1 MPVIKVRENEPF
13 DVALRRFKRSCEKAG
28 ILSEVRSREF
38 YEKPTTIRKRAKAS
52 AVKRHAKK
60 LSAKRTSYPPVLIKG
75 SCRVAE
81 GSTQDQQKLAML
93 AKDKAR
99 LGAIRLLMAEIKQRE
114 VDTRVELN
122 DQDILAVVTKMVKQ
136 RRDSISQF
144 EAAGRQDLADKESAE
159 IVVLQ
164 EFLPQQLTAAE
175 IAALIEQAIAESG
188 AAVMADMGKVMAVL
202 KPKIQGRADVGAVSA
217 QVKTRLA

>member
-1 MPVIKVRENEPF
+1 MSLK
-13 DVALRRFKRSCEKAG
+13 DQLK
-28 ILSEVRSREF
+28 
-38 YEKPTTIRKRAKAS
+38 
-52 AVKRHAKK
+52 
-60 LSAKRTSYPPVLIKG
+60 
-75 SCRVAE
+75 
-81 GSTQDQQKLAML
+81 DQQKLAML

-114 VDTRVELN
+114 VDTRIELN
-122 DQDILAVVTKMVKQ
+122 DEDILAVVTKMVKQ

-164 EFLPQQLTAAE
+164 EFLPQQLTADE
-175 IAALIEQAIAESG
+175 IAALIEQAITESG

>member
-1 MPVIKVRENEPF
+1 MSLK
-13 DVALRRFKRSCEKAG
+13 DQLK
-28 ILSEVRSREF
+28 
-38 YEKPTTIRKRAKAS
+38 
-52 AVKRHAKK
+52 
-60 LSAKRTSYPPVLIKG
+60 
-75 SCRVAE
+75 
-81 GSTQDQQKLAML
+81 DQQKLAML

-164 EFLPQQLTAAE
+164 EFLPQQLAAAE
-175 IAALIEQAIAESG
+175 IATLIEQAIAESG

>member
-1 MPVIKVRENEPF
+1 MSLK
-13 DVALRRFKRSCEKAG
+13 DQLK
-28 ILSEVRSREF
+28 
-38 YEKPTTIRKRAKAS
+38 
-52 AVKRHAKK
+52 
-60 LSAKRTSYPPVLIKG
+60 
-75 SCRVAE
+75 
-81 GSTQDQQKLAML
+81 DQQKLAML

-114 VDTRVELN
+114 VDNRIELN
-122 DQDILAVVTKMVKQ
+122 DEDILAVVTKMVKQ

-164 EFLPQQLTAAE
+164 EFLPQQLTADE
-175 IAALIEQAIAESG
+175 IAALIEQAITESG

>member
-1 MPVIKVRENEPF
+1 MSLK
-13 DVALRRFKRSCEKAG
+13 DQLK
-28 ILSEVRSREF
+28 
-38 YEKPTTIRKRAKAS
+38 
-52 AVKRHAKK
+52 
-60 LSAKRTSYPPVLIKG
+60 
-75 SCRVAE
+75 
-81 GSTQDQQKLAML
+81 DQQKLAML

-114 VDTRVELN
+114 VDTRIELN
-122 DQDILAVVTKMVKQ
+122 DEDILAVVTKMVKQ

-164 EFLPQQLTAAE
+164 EFLPQQLTVDE
-175 IAALIEQAIAESG
+175 IAALIEQAITESG

>member
-1 MPVIKVRENEPF
+1 MSLK
-13 DVALRRFKRSCEKAG
+13 DQLK
-28 ILSEVRSREF
+28 
-38 YEKPTTIRKRAKAS
+38 
-52 AVKRHAKK
+52 
-60 LSAKRTSYPPVLIKG
+60 
-75 SCRVAE
+75 
-81 GSTQDQQKLAML
+81 DQQKLAML

-114 VDTRVELN
+114 VDTRVELD
-122 DQDILAVVTKMVKQ
+122 DQEILAVVTKMVKQ

-159 IVVLQ
+159 IVVLR

>member
-1 MPVIKVRENEPF
+1 MSLK
-13 DVALRRFKRSCEKAG
+13 DQLK
-28 ILSEVRSREF
+28 
-38 YEKPTTIRKRAKAS
+38 
-52 AVKRHAKK
+52 
-60 LSAKRTSYPPVLIKG
+60 
-75 SCRVAE
+75 
-81 GSTQDQQKLAML
+81 DQQKLAML

-114 VDTRVELN
+114 VDTRIELN
-122 DQDILAVVTKMVKQ
+122 DEDILAVVTKMVKQ

-164 EFLPQQLTAAE
+164 EFLPQQLTADE
-175 IAALIEQAIAESG
+175 IAAMIEQAITESG

>member
-1 MPVIKVRENEPF
+1 MSLK
-13 DVALRRFKRSCEKAG
+13 DQLK
-28 ILSEVRSREF
+28 
-38 YEKPTTIRKRAKAS
+38 
-52 AVKRHAKK
+52 
-60 LSAKRTSYPPVLIKG
+60 
-75 SCRVAE
+75 
-81 GSTQDQQKLAML
+81 DQQKLAML
-93 AKDKAR
+93 AKDKQR

-114 VDTRVELN
+114 VDTRVELD

-175 IAALIEQAIAESG
+175 ITALIEQAIAESG

>member
-1 MPVIKVRENEPF
+1 MSLK
-13 DVALRRFKRSCEKAG
+13 DQLK
-28 ILSEVRSREF
+28 
-38 YEKPTTIRKRAKAS
+38 
-52 AVKRHAKK
+52 
-60 LSAKRTSYPPVLIKG
+60 
-75 SCRVAE
+75 
-81 GSTQDQQKLAML
+81 DQQKLAML

-114 VDTRVELN
+114 VDTRVELD
-122 DQDILAVVTKMVKQ
+122 DQEILAVVTKMVKQ

-175 IAALIEQAIAESG
+175 IAALIEQAIAQSG
-188 AAVMADMGKVMAVL
+188 AVVMADMGKVMAVL

>member
-1 MPVIKVRENEPF
+1 VSLK
-13 DVALRRFKRSCEKAG
+13 DQLK
-28 ILSEVRSREF
+28 
-38 YEKPTTIRKRAKAS
+38 
-52 AVKRHAKK
+52 
-60 LSAKRTSYPPVLIKG
+60 
-75 SCRVAE
+75 
-81 GSTQDQQKLAML
+81 DQQKLAML
-93 AKDKAR
+93 ARDKAR

-114 VDTRVELN
+114 VDSRIELN
-122 DQDILAVVTKMVKQ
+122 DEDILAVVTKMVKQ

-164 EFLPQQLTAAE
+164 EFLPQQLNADE
-175 IAALIEQAIAESG
+175 IAALIEQAITESG

>member
-1 MPVIKVRENEPF
+1 MSLK
-13 DVALRRFKRSCEKAG
+13 DQLK
-28 ILSEVRSREF
+28 
-38 YEKPTTIRKRAKAS
+38 
-52 AVKRHAKK
+52 
-60 LSAKRTSYPPVLIKG
+60 
-75 SCRVAE
+75 
-81 GSTQDQQKLAML
+81 DQQKLAML

-114 VDTRVELN
+114 VDTRIELN
-122 DQDILAVVTKMVKQ
+122 DEDILAVVTKMVKQ

-144 EAAGRQDLADKESAE
+144 EAAGRQDLANKESAE

-164 EFLPQQLTAAE
+164 EFLPQQLTADE
-175 IAALIEQAIAESG
+175 IAALIEQAITESG

>member
-1 MPVIKVRENEPF
+1 MK
-13 DVALRRFKRSCEKAG
+13 DQLK
-28 ILSEVRSREF
+28 
-38 YEKPTTIRKRAKAS
+38 
-52 AVKRHAKK
+52 
-60 LSAKRTSYPPVLIKG
+60 
-75 SCRVAE
+75 
-81 GSTQDQQKLAML
+81 DQQKLAML

-164 EFLPQQLTAAE
+164 EFLPQQLTADE

-188 AAVMADMGKVMAVL
+188 AAIMADMGKVMAVL

>member
-1 MPVIKVRENEPF
+1 MPLK
-13 DVALRRFKRSCEKAG
+13 DQLK
-28 ILSEVRSREF
+28 
-38 YEKPTTIRKRAKAS
+38 
-52 AVKRHAKK
+52 
-60 LSAKRTSYPPVLIKG
+60 
-75 SCRVAE
+75 
-81 GSTQDQQKLAML
+81 DQQKLAML

-114 VDTRVELN
+114 VDTRIELN
-122 DQDILAVVTKMVKQ
+122 DEDILAVVTKMVKQ

-164 EFLPQQLTAAE
+164 EFLPQQLTADE
-175 IAALIEQAIAESG
+175 IAALIEQAITESG

-217 QVKTRLA
+217 KVKTRLA

>member
-1 MPVIKVRENEPF
+1 MK
-13 DVALRRFKRSCEKAG
+13 DQLK
-28 ILSEVRSREF
+28 
-38 YEKPTTIRKRAKAS
+38 
-52 AVKRHAKK
+52 
-60 LSAKRTSYPPVLIKG
+60 
-75 SCRVAE
+75 
-81 GSTQDQQKLAML
+81 DQQKLAML
-93 AKDKAR
+93 AKDKQR

-114 VDTRVELN
+114 VDTRVELD

>member
-1 MPVIKVRENEPF
+1 VSLK
-13 DVALRRFKRSCEKAG
+13 DQLK
-28 ILSEVRSREF
+28 
-38 YEKPTTIRKRAKAS
+38 
-52 AVKRHAKK
+52 
-60 LSAKRTSYPPVLIKG
+60 
-75 SCRVAE
+75 
-81 GSTQDQQKLAML
+81 DQQKLAML

-114 VDTRVELN
+114 VDTRIELN
-122 DQDILAVVTKMVKQ
+122 DEDILAVVTKMVKQ

-159 IVVLQ
+159 
-164 EFLPQQLTAAE
+164 FLPQQLTADE
-175 IAALIEQAIAESG
+175 IAALIEQAITESG

>member
-1 MPVIKVRENEPF
+1 MSLK
-13 DVALRRFKRSCEKAG
+13 DQLK
-28 ILSEVRSREF
+28 
-38 YEKPTTIRKRAKAS
+38 
-52 AVKRHAKK
+52 
-60 LSAKRTSYPPVLIKG
+60 
-75 SCRVAE
+75 
-81 GSTQDQQKLAML
+81 DQQKLAML
-93 AKDKAR
+93 ARDKAR

-114 VDTRVELN
+114 VDSRIELN
-122 DQDILAVVTKMVKQ
+122 DEDILAVVTKMVKQ

-164 EFLPQQLTAAE
+164 EFLPQQLTADE
-175 IAALIEQAIAESG
+175 IVALIEQAITESG

>member
-1 MPVIKVRENEPF
+1 MSLK
-13 DVALRRFKRSCEKAG
+13 DQLK
-28 ILSEVRSREF
+28 
-38 YEKPTTIRKRAKAS
+38 
-52 AVKRHAKK
+52 
-60 LSAKRTSYPPVLIKG
+60 
-75 SCRVAE
+75 
-81 GSTQDQQKLAML
+81 DQQKLAML

-114 VDTRVELN
+114 VDTRIELN
-122 DQDILAVVTKMVKQ
+122 DEDILAVVTKMVKQ

-164 EFLPQQLTAAE
+164 EFLPQQLTADE
-175 IAALIEQAIAESG
+175 IAALIEQAITESG
-188 AAVMADMGKVMAVL
+188 AAIMADMGKVMAVL
-202 KPKIQGRADVGAVSA
+202 KPKIQGRADVGSVSA

>member
-1 MPVIKVRENEPF
+1 MSLK
-13 DVALRRFKRSCEKAG
+13 DQLK
-28 ILSEVRSREF
+28 
-38 YEKPTTIRKRAKAS
+38 
-52 AVKRHAKK
+52 
-60 LSAKRTSYPPVLIKG
+60 
-75 SCRVAE
+75 
-81 GSTQDQQKLAML
+81 DQQKLAML

-114 VDTRVELN
+114 VDTRIELN
-122 DQDILAVVTKMVKQ
+122 DEDILAVVTKMVKQ

-144 EAAGRQDLADKESAE
+144 EAAGRQDLAYKESAE

-164 EFLPQQLTAAE
+164 EFLPQQLTADE
-175 IAALIEQAIAESG
+175 IAALIEQAITESG
-188 AAVMADMGKVMAVL
+188 AAIMADMGKVMAVL

>member
-1 MPVIKVRENEPF
+1 MSLK
-13 DVALRRFKRSCEKAG
+13 DQLK
-28 ILSEVRSREF
+28 
-38 YEKPTTIRKRAKAS
+38 
-52 AVKRHAKK
+52 
-60 LSAKRTSYPPVLIKG
+60 
-75 SCRVAE
+75 
-81 GSTQDQQKLAML
+81 DQQKLAML

-114 VDTRVELN
+114 VDTRIELN
-122 DQDILAVVTKMVKQ
+122 DEDILAVVTKMVKQ

-159 IVVLQ
+159 IIVLQ
-164 EFLPQQLTAAE
+164 EFLPQQLTADE
-175 IAALIEQAIAESG
+175 IAALIEQAITESG

>member
-1 MPVIKVRENEPF
+1 MSLK
-13 DVALRRFKRSCEKAG
+13 DQLK
-28 ILSEVRSREF
+28 
-38 YEKPTTIRKRAKAS
+38 
-52 AVKRHAKK
+52 
-60 LSAKRTSYPPVLIKG
+60 
-75 SCRVAE
+75 
-81 GSTQDQQKLAML
+81 DQQKLAML

-122 DQDILAVVTKMVKQ
+122 DEDILAVVTKMVKQ

-159 IVVLQ
+159 ILVLQ
-164 EFLPQQLTAAE
+164 EFLPQQLTAEE
-175 IAALIEQAIAESG
+175 IAVLIEQAITESG

>member
-1 MPVIKVRENEPF
+1 MSLK
-13 DVALRRFKRSCEKAG
+13 DQLK
-28 ILSEVRSREF
+28 
-38 YEKPTTIRKRAKAS
+38 
-52 AVKRHAKK
+52 
-60 LSAKRTSYPPVLIKG
+60 
-75 SCRVAE
+75 
-81 GSTQDQQKLAML
+81 DQQKLAML

-114 VDTRVELN
+114 VDTRIELN
-122 DQDILAVVTKMVKQ
+122 DEDILAVVTKMVKQ

-164 EFLPQQLTAAE
+164 EFLPQQLTADE
-175 IAALIEQAIAESG
+175 IAARIEQAITESG

>member
-1 MPVIKVRENEPF
+1 MSLK
-13 DVALRRFKRSCEKAG
+13 DQLK
-28 ILSEVRSREF
+28 
-38 YEKPTTIRKRAKAS
+38 
-52 AVKRHAKK
+52 
-60 LSAKRTSYPPVLIKG
+60 
-75 SCRVAE
+75 
-81 GSTQDQQKLAML
+81 DQQKLAML
-93 AKDKAR
+93 AKDKQR

-114 VDTRVELN
+114 VDTRVELD

-144 EAAGRQDLADKESAE
+144 EAADRQDLADKESAE
-159 IVVLQ
+159 IAVLQ

>member
-1 MPVIKVRENEPF
+1 MSLK
-13 DVALRRFKRSCEKAG
+13 DQLK
-28 ILSEVRSREF
+28 
-38 YEKPTTIRKRAKAS
+38 
-52 AVKRHAKK
+52 
-60 LSAKRTSYPPVLIKG
+60 
-75 SCRVAE
+75 
-81 GSTQDQQKLAML
+81 DQQKLAML

-175 IAALIEQAIAESG
+175 IAALIEQAIAVSG

>member
-1 MPVIKVRENEPF
+1 MSLK
-13 DVALRRFKRSCEKAG
+13 DQLK
-28 ILSEVRSREF
+28 
-38 YEKPTTIRKRAKAS
+38 
-52 AVKRHAKK
+52 
-60 LSAKRTSYPPVLIKG
+60 
-75 SCRVAE
+75 
-81 GSTQDQQKLAML
+81 DQQKLAML

-122 DQDILAVVTKMVKQ
+122 DEDILAVVTKMVKQ

-159 IVVLQ
+159 ILVLQ
-164 EFLPQQLTAAE
+164 EFLPQQLAAE
-175 IAALIEQAIAESG
+175 EIAVLIEQAITESG

>member
-1 MPVIKVRENEPF
+1 MSLK
-13 DVALRRFKRSCEKAG
+13 DQLK
-28 ILSEVRSREF
+28 
-38 YEKPTTIRKRAKAS
+38 
-52 AVKRHAKK
+52 
-60 LSAKRTSYPPVLIKG
+60 
-75 SCRVAE
+75 
-81 GSTQDQQKLAML
+81 DQQKLAML
-93 AKDKAR
+93 AKDKQR

-114 VDTRVELN
+114 VDTRVELD

-159 IVVLQ
+159 IAVLQ

-217 QVKTRLA
+217 

>member
-1 MPVIKVRENEPF
+1 VSLK
-13 DVALRRFKRSCEKAG
+13 DQLK
-28 ILSEVRSREF
+28 
-38 YEKPTTIRKRAKAS
+38 
-52 AVKRHAKK
+52 
-60 LSAKRTSYPPVLIKG
+60 
-75 SCRVAE
+75 
-81 GSTQDQQKLAML
+81 DQQKLAML

-122 DQDILAVVTKMVKQ
+122 DEEILAVVTKMVKQ

-159 IVVLQ
+159 ILVLQ
-164 EFLPQQLTAAE
+164 EFLPQQLTAEE
-175 IAALIEQAIAESG
+175 IAVLIEQAITESG

>member
-1 MPVIKVRENEPF
+1 MSLK
-13 DVALRRFKRSCEKAG
+13 DQLK
-28 ILSEVRSREF
+28 
-38 YEKPTTIRKRAKAS
+38 
-52 AVKRHAKK
+52 
-60 LSAKRTSYPPVLIKG
+60 
-75 SCRVAE
+75 
-81 GSTQDQQKLAML
+81 DQQKLAML
-93 AKDKAR
+93 ARDKAR

-114 VDTRVELN
+114 VDSRIELN
-122 DQDILAVVTKMVKQ
+122 DEDILAVVTKMVKQ

-164 EFLPQQLTAAE
+164 EFLPQQLTADE
-175 IAALIEQAIAESG
+175 IAALIEQAITESG

-202 KPKIQGRADVGAVSA
+202 KPKIQGCADVGAVSA

>member
-1 MPVIKVRENEPF
+1 MPLK
-13 DVALRRFKRSCEKAG
+13 DQLK
-28 ILSEVRSREF
+28 
-38 YEKPTTIRKRAKAS
+38 
-52 AVKRHAKK
+52 
-60 LSAKRTSYPPVLIKG
+60 
-75 SCRVAE
+75 
-81 GSTQDQQKLAML
+81 DQQKLAML

-114 VDTRVELN
+114 VDTRVELS
-122 DQDILAVVTKMVKQ
+122 DEDILAVVTKMVKQ

-164 EFLPQQLTAAE
+164 EFLPQQLTADE
-175 IAALIEQAIAESG
+175 IAALIEQAIAQSG

>member
-1 MPVIKVRENEPF
+1 MSLK
-13 DVALRRFKRSCEKAG
+13 DQLK
-28 ILSEVRSREF
+28 
-38 YEKPTTIRKRAKAS
+38 
-52 AVKRHAKK
+52 
-60 LSAKRTSYPPVLIKG
+60 
-75 SCRVAE
+75 
-81 GSTQDQQKLAML
+81 DQQKLAML

-114 VDTRVELN
+114 VDTRVELG
-122 DQDILAVVTKMVKQ
+122 DQEILAVVTKMVKQ
-136 RRDSISQF
+136 RRDSITQF

-175 IAALIEQAIAESG
+175 IAALIEQAVAESG

>member
-1 MPVIKVRENEPF
+1 VSLK
-13 DVALRRFKRSCEKAG
+13 DQLK
-28 ILSEVRSREF
+28 
-38 YEKPTTIRKRAKAS
+38 
-52 AVKRHAKK
+52 
-60 LSAKRTSYPPVLIKG
+60 
-75 SCRVAE
+75 
-81 GSTQDQQKLAML
+81 DQQKLAML
-93 AKDKAR
+93 ARDKAR
-99 LGAIRLLMAEIKQRE
+99 LGTIRLLMAEIKQRE
-114 VDTRVELN
+114 VDSRIELN
-122 DQDILAVVTKMVKQ
+122 DEDILAVVIKMVKQ

-164 EFLPQQLTAAE
+164 EFLPQQLTADE
-175 IAALIEQAIAESG
+175 IAALIEQAITESG